1 MTITYPVKN
10 GIYVNMTNKCPCNC
24 TFCIRDNGPGAYGSD
39 SLWLEREPS
48 VDEVCESLKQW
59 DLDKKDEIVFCGYGE
74 PTERLDDLLLVA
86 AWIKENYSIPVRIN
100 TNGLSD
106 PINGRD
112 TAPELNGLIDAV
124 SISLNAN
131 DPESYLRITQSK
143 FGIGSWQ
150 AMIDFARNCAAYVP
164 KVTMTVVDQVT
175 TPEEQE
181 EAKRICESIGA
192 RLRIRP
198 LIS

>member
-24 TFCIRDNGPGAYGSD
+24 TFCIRHNGPGAYGSD

-74 PTERLDDLLLVA
+74 PTERLEDLLLVA

-106 PINGRD
+106 LINGRD
-112 TAPELNGLIDAV
+112 TAPELKGLIDAV

-131 DPESYLRITQSK
+131 DPEAYLKITQSK

-150 AMIDFARNCAAYVP
+150 AMIDFAKNCAAYVP

>member
-24 TFCIRDNGPGAYGSD
+24 TFCIRHNGPGAYGSD

-106 PINGRD
+106 LINGRD

-150 AMIDFARNCAAYVP
+150 AMIDFARNCTAYVP

-175 TPEEQE
+175 THEEQE

>member
-1 MTITYPVKN
+1 
-10 GIYVNMTNKCPCNC
+10 
-24 TFCIRDNGPGAYGSD
+24 
-39 SLWLEREPS
+39 

-59 DLDKKDEIVFCGYGE
+59 DLNKKDEIVFCGYGE
-74 PTERLDDLLLVA
+74 PTERLEDLLLVA

-106 PINGRD
+106 LINGRD
-112 TAPELNGLIDAV
+112 TAPELKGLIDAV

-131 DPESYLRITQSK
+131 DPEAYLKITQSK

-150 AMIDFARNCAAYVP
+150 AMINFARNCTAYVP
-164 KVTMTVVDQVT
+164 KVTITVVDQVT

>member
-24 TFCIRDNGPGAYGSD
+24 TFCIRHNGPGAYGSD

-74 PTERLDDLLLVA
+74 PTERLEDLLLVA

-106 PINGRD
+106 LINGRD

-150 AMIDFARNCAAYVP
+150 AMIDFARNCTAYVP

-175 TPEEQE
+175 THEEQE

>member
-24 TFCIRDNGPGAYGSD
+24 TFCIRHNGPGAYGSD

-86 AWIKENYSIPVRIN
+86 AWIKENYSITVRIN

-106 PINGRD
+106 LINGRD

-150 AMIDFARNCAAYVP
+150 AMIDFARNCTAYVP

-175 TPEEQE
+175 THEEQE

>member
-24 TFCIRDNGPGAYGSD
+24 TFCIRHNGPGAYGSD

-59 DLDKKDEIVFCGYGE
+59 DLNKKDEIVFCGYGE

-106 PINGRD
+106 LINGRD
-112 TAPELNGLIDAV
+112 TAPELKGLIDAV

-131 DPESYLRITQSK
+131 DPEAYLKITQSK

-150 AMIDFARNCAAYVP
+150 AMIDFARNCTAYVP

-175 TPEEQE
+175 THEEQE

-192 RLRIRP
+192 RLRVRP

>member
-24 TFCIRDNGPGAYGSD
+24 TFCIRHNGPGAYGSD

-74 PTERLDDLLLVA
+74 PTERLEDLLLVA
-86 AWIKENYSIPVRIN
+86 AWIKGNYSIPVRIN

-106 PINGRD
+106 LINGRD
-112 TAPELNGLIDAV
+112 TAPELKGLIDAV

-131 DPESYLRITQSK
+131 DPEAYLKITQSK

-150 AMIDFARNCAAYVP
+150 AMIDFARNCTAYVP

-175 TPEEQE
+175 THEEQE

>member
-24 TFCIRDNGPGAYGSD
+24 TFCIRHNGPGAYGSD

-106 PINGRD
+106 LINGRD
-112 TAPELNGLIDAV
+112 TAPELKGLIDAV

-131 DPESYLRITQSK
+131 DPEAYLKITQSK

-150 AMIDFARNCAAYVP
+150 AMIDFAKNCAAYVP

>member
-24 TFCIRDNGPGAYGSD
+24 TFCIRHNGPGAYGSD

-106 PINGRD
+106 LINGRD

-131 DPESYLRITQSK
+131 DPAAYLKITQSK
-143 FGIGSWQ
+143 FGMGSWQ
-150 AMIDFARNCAAYVP
+150 AMINFARNCTAYVP
-164 KVTMTVVDQVT
+164 KVTITVVDQVT